1 MADKKAS
8 PALDAL
14 QAAHA
19 GALAALSPEP
29 PAWTARRRA
38 AMAYA
43 AAQGLPTTSHEDW
56 KYTSLRALHERAW
69 APARPGDGGWDAA
82 QVAALAPEGLD
93 CAARLVFVD
102 GHFQAHLSEL
112 GPLPAGAVAGSLAAA
127 RRAEHPAVARW
138 LGALADAGSPLVAL
152 NEAFFED
159 GAFLFVPRGAAIEA
173 PILLLHLGG
182 QSDDGERLCSPRDLF
197 VLEDNAQATLI
208 ERHVGGQSPR
218 WSNAVTELHQG
229 PGATLRHL
237 RLLQSGPHDVHLLTG
252 RAVQERDSRYSATS
266 WWLGGGLTRHDL
278 LHSLQGTGADCEA
291 NGAFLGRGQ
300 RHLDNRTVVDHAMP
314 HGSSRQLCKFLLTEK
329 SRGVFQGKV
338 IVRQDAQK
346 TNAQQRNQSLVL
358 SPQAVADTRPQLEI
372 YADDVRC
379 THGATV
385 GGELDGDGLFYLR
398 SRGLSERASR
408 QLLARAFLFELAEAE
423 AAGPTRAW
431 LEGALEAAFAGW
443 EV

>member
-14 QAAHA
+14 QAAHEA
-19 GALAALSPEP
+19 ALAALPPEP
-29 PAWTARRRA
+29 LARAARRRA

-43 AAQGLPTTSHEDW
+43 AAQGLPTTAHEDW
-56 KYTSLRALHERAW
+56 KYTSLRLLHERAW
-69 APARPGDGGWDAA
+69 APAPPGDGGWDAA
-82 QVAALAPEGLD
+82 QVAALAPEGLA

-102 GHFQAHLSEL
+102 GRFQAQLSEV
-112 GPLPAGAVAGSLAAA
+112 GALPAGAVAGSLAAA
-127 RRAEHPAVARW
+127 LRAEHPAAARW
-138 LGALADAGSPLVAL
+138 LGALADADSPLVAL

-159 GAFLFVPRGAAIEA
+159 GAFLFVPRGVAIEA

-182 QSDDGERLCSPRDLF
+182 QGDGARLASPRDLF

-208 ERHVGGQSPR
+208 ERHVGGESPR
-218 WSNAVTELHQG
+218 WINAVAELHQG
-229 PGATLRHL
+229 PGASLRHL
-237 RLLQSGPHDVHLLTG
+237 RLLQRGPHDVHLLSG

-278 LHSLQGTGADCEA
+278 LHTLQGAGADCEA

-300 RHLDNRTVVDHAMP
+300 RHLDNRTVIDHATP
-314 HGSSRQLCKFLLTEK
+314 HGSSRQLCKFLLTER

-338 IVRQDAQK
+338 VVRQDAQK
-346 TNAQQRNQSLVL
+346 TNAEQRNQSLVL

-385 GGELDGDGLFYLR
+385 GGELDADGLFYLR
-398 SRGLSERASR
+398 SRGLSEAASR

-423 AAGPTRAW
+423 ASGPTRAW